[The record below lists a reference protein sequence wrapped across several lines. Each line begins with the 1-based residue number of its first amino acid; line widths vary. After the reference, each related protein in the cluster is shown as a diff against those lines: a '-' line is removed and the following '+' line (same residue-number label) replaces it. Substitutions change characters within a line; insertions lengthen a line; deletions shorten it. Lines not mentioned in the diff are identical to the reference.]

1 MSNAGIGPA
10 PAVRR
15 TAEREGRVSG
25 GVGEVIADI
34 WRHRFAM
41 RNLIAKDFR
50 IRYRN
55 MSLGVFWSVLN
66 PLVMLGILIMVFTV
80 VYPQSGQPYFPISV
94 LLGLVSYNFF
104 TLCIPAATIS
114 VIENAPLVK
123 KVAFPRQIL
132 PISVVLSQSIQ
143 VMVQL
148 GLVAIFLLLFRVP
161 LTAKLLLAPLIVGV
175 LLLFVVGVGLLCSAL
190 NVVFRDTRYIVESML
205 TVLFWLSP
213 VFYPLSI
220 VHEKFPVW
228 LFGIYI
234 LNPLAGCIE
243 ALRRVILQGLY
254 PDMVSLAVAAAVSIV
269 TLAAGFSL
277 FTRLQRRFA
286 DLV

>member
-1 MSNAGIGPA
+1 VNS
-10 PAVRR
+10 
-15 TAEREGRVSG
+15 
-25 GVGEVIADI
+25 GVGKVSADI
-34 WRHRFAM
+34 WAHRFAM

-55 MSLGVFWSVLN
+55 MSLGVLWSVLN
-66 PLVMLGILIMVFTV
+66 PLVMLGILLMVFTV
-80 VYPQSGQPYFPISV
+80 VYPQKGQAYFPISV

-104 TLCIPAATIS
+104 TLCIPAASIA
-114 VIENAPLVK
+114 VLENAPLVK

-148 GLVAIFLLLFRVP
+148 GLVAIFVLLFRVP
-161 LTAKLLLAPLIVGV
+161 LTAKLFLAPLIVGV
-175 LLLFVVGVGLLCSAL
+175 LLVFVVGAGLVCSAL
-190 NVVFRDTRYIVESML
+190 SVVFRDTRYIVESLL

-220 VHEKFPVW
+220 VHEKFPRW
-228 LFGIYI
+228 LFGLYI

-243 ALRRVILQGLY
+243 GLRRVILQGLY
-254 PDMVSLAVAAAVSIV
+254 PDAASFAVAAAVSIA
-269 TLAAGFSL
+269 TLALGFVV
-277 FTRLQRRFA
+277 FTRLQKQFA

>member
-1 MSNAGIGPA
+1 MNSGIGD
-10 PAVRR
+10 VF
-15 TAEREGRVSG
+15 V
-25 GVGEVIADI
+25 DI
-34 WRHRFAM
+34 WAHRFAM

-55 MSLGVFWSVLN
+55 MSLGVLWSVLN
-66 PLVMLGILIMVFTV
+66 PLVMLGILLMVFTV
-80 VYPQSGQPYFPISV
+80 VYPQTGQAYFPISI

-104 TLCIPAATIS
+104 TLCIPAATLA
-114 VIENAPLVK
+114 VLENAPLVK

-132 PISVVLSQSIQ
+132 PISVVISQSIQ

-148 GLVAIFLLLFRVP
+148 VLVAIFILLFQVP
-161 LTAKLLLAPLIVGV
+161 LTAKFFLAPLIVGV
-175 LLLFVVGVGLLCSAL
+175 LLIFLIGAGLLCSAL
-190 NVVFRDTRYIVESML
+190 NVVFRDTRYIVESLL

-220 VHEKFPVW
+220 VHEKFPKW
-228 LFGIYI
+228 LFGLYI

-254 PDMVSLAVAAAVSIV
+254 PDAVSFAAAALVSLA
-269 TLAAGFSL
+269 TLVVGFTL
-277 FTRLQRRFA
+277 FTRLQRQFA
-286 DLV
+286 DLL

>member
-1 MSNAGIGPA
+1 
-10 PAVRR
+10 
-15 TAEREGRVSG
+15 VSG
-25 GVGEVIADI
+25 GVGEVLADI
-34 WRHRFAM
+34 WAHRFAL

-55 MSLGVFWSVLN
+55 MSLGVLWSVLN
-66 PLVMLGILIMVFTV
+66 PLVMLGILLIVFTV

-94 LLGLVSYNFF
+94 LLGLVSYNFL

-143 VMVQL
+143 VLVQF
-148 GLVAIFLLLFRVP
+148 GLVAIFVMLFRVP
-161 LTAKLLLAPLIVGV
+161 LTAKLLLVPPIVGI
-175 LLLFVVGVGLLCSAL
+175 LLLFVLGAGLLCSAL
-190 NVVFRDTRYIVESML
+190 SVVFRDTRYILESLL

-234 LNPLAGCIE
+234 VNPLAGCVE
-243 ALRRVILQGLY
+243 GLRRVILQGLY
-254 PDMVSLAVAAAVSIV
+254 PDMVSLAVATAVS
-269 TLAAGFSL
+269 LATFLFGFAL